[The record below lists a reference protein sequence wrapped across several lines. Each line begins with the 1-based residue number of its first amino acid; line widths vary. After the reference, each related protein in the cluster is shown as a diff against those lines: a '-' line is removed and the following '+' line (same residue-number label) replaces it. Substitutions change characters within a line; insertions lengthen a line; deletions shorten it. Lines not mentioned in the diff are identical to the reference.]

1 MIKNFLSA
9 AVCLLLFLCLLL
21 SSSEATLTKP
31 NVPQFTINLYDSS
44 YDIAP
49 TSTTNPFNGQTTGTP
64 GRHIESRTIEIRIK
78 NPYPPSNSGVYPT
91 DFHYDIRY
99 RGHFGGE
106 QDWWNVFETRYGYLQ
121 PVSSSEETIYKI
133 DAYKDST
140 YIDIAQW
147 SRGIPEGST
156 IDFQLSAFTGGYSG
170 TPINGWTFHGE
181 NSGWSSTQSI
191 TLDFN
196 TPASKYVPSPK
207 QSYGTTTYA
216 APEPSST
223 GPVTPRPITT
233 NAPTASPTPLWTQP
247 SQTAAAPAEQ
257 TNESAS
263 PSAFTLLVI
272 AAVAVLAVVIALTVA
287 IIIRRHNS

>member
-1 MIKNFLSA
+1 M
-9 AVCLLLFLCLLL
+9 LLFLCLLL
-21 SSSEATLTKP
+21 SSSQATLTKP
-31 NVPQFTINLYDSS
+31 NVPQFTINVYDSS
-44 YDIAP
+44 YDMEP
-49 TSTTNPFNGQTTGTP
+49 TSTTNPFNGQTTETP

-78 NPYPPSNSGVYPT
+78 NPYPPSSSGVYPT
-91 DFHYDIRY
+91 DFHYDIHY

-121 PVSSSEETIYKI
+121 PVSSEETIYKI

-156 IDFQLSAFTGGYSG
+156 IDFQVSAFTGGYTG
-170 TPINGWTFHGE
+170 TPLTGWNFNGE
-181 NSGWSSTQSI
+181 SSGWSSTQSI
-191 TLDFN
+191 TLDLS
-196 TPASKYVPSPK
+196 TPAPKYVPSPK

-223 GPVTPRPITT
+223 ASVTPPPTTT

-247 SQTAAAPAEQ
+247 AQTVTAPVEK
-257 TNESAS
+257 TSESAS

-272 AAVAVLAVVIALTVA
+272 AAIAALAVVIALTVA
-287 IIIRRHNS
+287 IIKRRQNS